1 MFRNFGLVLQNE
13 VSGWCFNERSKGIYA
28 SCVLWR
34 KLKIYFPIFLF
45 NMTFEPLYKHE
56 VIHVKYLAAVSKV
69 RTVKRTLVQLDL
81 IYKSEDQFPFIIFSS
96 KMDPL
101 IFVIC
106 C

>member
-1 MFRNFGLVLQNE
+1 M
-13 VSGWCFNERSKGIYA
+13 
-28 SCVLWR
+28 
-34 KLKIYFPIFLF
+34 
-45 NMTFEPLYKHE
+45 
-56 VIHVKYLAAVSKV
+56 HVKYLAEISKV

-81 IYKSEDQFPFIIFSS
+81 IYKSEDQFPFITFSS